1 MLMLKKSP
9 YNLNNLTA
17 IALTGL
23 FLLMCHGRGYADSKT
38 VKIGVYAIQSAPAC
52 REKWEPLEDLLNSSL
67 PEYRFEIIPLSFNDA
82 ITAMRIGSVDLLIA
96 NPTLFVYVSL
106 EDERIFRVATL
117 APLNPQ
123 GKPFARKG
131 GVLFCKAPHKG
142 RPRLTDFRAK
152 AVMAE
157 HEHSFGG
164 WLAVSREIQKKY
176 DLSADKFFTTV
187 HFAGRPEAVIKA
199 VDAGITDIGMVRT
212 GVFES
217 MSKAGKIS
225 LDDYHFF
232 AFSDE
237 ISPYICSTQLYPEWV
252 MCSQGYMSDGRVK
265 EILNVLWRMPQ
276 DSPLQKS
283 AGVAQFHLPLDY
295 HLTRLCMRDLRIGP
309 YRNFQRRFAP
319 TERMFWVWYWKW
331 IVTFVLFL
339 ILLLI
344 SLLSVLR
351 LNHRLVKARDEAFA
365 ADHAKSDFLA
375 NMCHEIRTPLNAV
388 LGLSNL
394 LMEPELN
401 AHQVDYAKT
410 IHSSSEALLTIINDI
425 LDISKI
431 DANKLALESVEFDLR
446 ECIESSLE
454 VVAPGAQGK
463 GLTLISDFDPD
474 MPATVLSDNSRLRQ
488 VLLNLLSNAVKFTE
502 KGEIT
507 VKTVTEKKEGGICT
521 MAFHIRDS
529 GIGMTKEQMT
539 RIFAP
544 FDQADT
550 STSRRF
556 GGTGLGLSIS
566 RKIVTLMGG
575 NLSVD
580 SKPGK
585 GSDFIVTMP
594 MVMGP
599 GSAEL
604 YLQSNLPALQDHRAL
619 IIDPNWPRTESMAAQ
634 LEFWGMTVF
643 AADSKT
649 KAIDIVETEKPF
661 NVILID
667 AQLAGLYGDELCQV
681 FRAIPQSMN
690 VPMVLLTY
698 KGVDNAGSYDEIIHK
713 PVRLR
718 RLFERLVAIVG
729 ADIEHQVE
737 TAEEEKE
744 DLLGQEGDKSI
755 RILLVDDLLV
765 NLKVA
770 QKMCTRLGYEQID
783 AVASGQDAL
792 EAVMQKRYD
801 VILMDVQMPEMDGLE
816 ATRCI
821 LKMCPEGMKPAIVGM
836 TANALM
842 EDREKCYQAG
852 MSDYVAKPVQLK
864 KLSEALLKIK
874 RSD

>member
-1 MLMLKKSP
+1 
-9 YNLNNLTA
+9 
-17 IALTGL
+17 
-23 FLLMCHGRGYADSKT
+23 
-38 VKIGVYAIQSAPAC
+38 
-52 REKWEPLEDLLNSSL
+52 
-67 PEYRFEIIPLSFNDA
+67 
-82 ITAMRIGSVDLLIA
+82 
-96 NPTLFVYVSL
+96 
-106 EDERIFRVATL
+106 
-117 APLNPQ
+117 
-123 GKPFARKG
+123 
-131 GVLFCKAPHKG
+131 
-142 RPRLTDFRAK
+142 
-152 AVMAE
+152 
-157 HEHSFGG
+157 
-164 WLAVSREIQKKY
+164 
-176 DLSADKFFTTV
+176 
-187 HFAGRPEAVIKA
+187 
-199 VDAGITDIGMVRT
+199 
-212 GVFES
+212 
-217 MSKAGKIS
+217 
-225 LDDYHFF
+225 
-232 AFSDE
+232 
-237 ISPYICSTQLYPEWV
+237 
-252 MCSQGYMSDGRVK
+252 
-265 EILNVLWRMPQ
+265 
-276 DSPLQKS
+276 
-283 AGVAQFHLPLDY
+283 
-295 HLTRLCMRDLRIGP
+295 
-309 YRNFQRRFAP
+309 
-319 TERMFWVWYWKW
+319 
-331 IVTFVLFL
+331 
-339 ILLLI
+339 
-344 SLLSVLR
+344 
-351 LNHRLVKARDEAFA
+351 
-365 ADHAKSDFLA
+365 
-375 NMCHEIRTPLNAV
+375 
-388 LGLSNL
+388 
-394 LMEPELN
+394 
-401 AHQVDYAKT
+401 
-410 IHSSSEALLTIINDI
+410 
-425 LDISKI
+425 
-431 DANKLALESVEFDLR
+431 
-446 ECIESSLE
+446 
-454 VVAPGAQGK
+454 
-463 GLTLISDFDPD
+463 
-474 MPATVLSDNSRLRQ
+474 
-488 VLLNLLSNAVKFTE
+488 
-502 KGEIT
+502 
-507 VKTVTEKKEGGICT
+507 
-521 MAFHIRDS
+521 
-529 GIGMTKEQMT
+529 
-539 RIFAP
+539 
-544 FDQADT
+544 
-550 STSRRF
+550 
-556 GGTGLGLSIS
+556 
-566 RKIVTLMGG
+566 
-575 NLSVD
+575 
-580 SKPGK
+580 
-585 GSDFIVTMP
+585 
-594 MVMGP
+594 VMGP